1 MPWARSKKGIT
12 HSGNTVD
19 HRRPLGGAGIEVSPL
34 CFGGNVFGWTV
45 DEGTSFRLL
54 DTFVAAGFNFVDT
67 ADVYSTWVPG
77 HTGGESEAIIGRWLQ
92 RRGRRDDV
100 VIATKVGM
108 EMPYGQGLSKRHIL
122 RAAEES
128 LKRLHTDYI
137 DLYQSH
143 TDDAPKRDVGIARR
157 MARAARRSL
166 GLADKAASLEETL
179 GAYDQLVRQGKV
191 RAIGASN
198 YRGPRLA
205 EALETAKRCGLPA
218 YQCLQPRYN
227 LYHRTEYEREL
238 EPVCRKYG
246 LAVINYSA
254 LASGF
259 LTGKYRSEADLGQSA
274 RGQDVAKRY
283 LNARGRRIL
292 QAMDGVAKDFDAS
305 QAAIALAWLLTR
317 PSITA
322 PIVSATSL
330 AQLEQIMAATRIQ
343 MDAQALNLL
352 NEASAPSDELA
363 P

>member
-1 MPWARSKKGIT
+1 LR
-12 HSGNTVD
+12 NR
-19 HRRPLGGAGIEVSPL
+19 RRPLGGTGIEVSPL

-45 DEGTSFRLL
+45 DEEASFRLL
-54 DTFVAAGFNFVDT
+54 DAFVDAGFNFIDT

-77 HTGGESEAIIGRWLQ
+77 HQGGESEAIIGKWLG

-100 VIATKVGM
+100 VIASKVGM

-128 LKRLHTDYI
+128 LKRLRTDYI

-143 TDDAPKRDVGIARR
+143 VDDAPKGDPGIVRR

-166 GLADKAASLEETL
+166 GLADKAVSLEETL

-191 RAIGASN
+191 RAVGASN

-205 EALETAKRCGLPA
+205 EALETAKRDGLPA

-227 LYHRTEYEREL
+227 LYHRAEYEREL

-259 LTGKYRSEADLGQSA
+259 LTGKYRSEGDLGQSP

-283 LNARGRRIL
+283 LNERGRRIL
-292 QAMDGVAKDFDAS
+292 EALDRVAKNHDAS
-305 QAAIALAWLLTR
+305 QATVALAWLLTR
-317 PSITA
+317 PGITA
-322 PIVSATSL
+322 PIVSATTL
-330 AQLEQIMAATRIQ
+330 AQLDQILAATKIEI
-343 MDAQALNLL
+343 DAQALDLL
-352 NEASAPSDELA
+352 NEASAPSSESA